1 MGGAQTG
8 SIYFTYLFLHQL
20 APRGSVMDFPNHS
33 PVNFVFPNDHEIAW
47 SLLIV
52 IYPYITGLI
61 AGAFV
66 VSALYK
72 VFKIKEFKCIEDF
85 SLVAA
90 FCFGL
95 FAALPLLAHLGQPLR
110 AFNIFFTPNA
120 TSAMSI
126 FGYVYGSYMILLIVE
141 LWLVYRPFFIQK
153 ANETRGIEHRIWW
166 LLTLGVTVYNP
177 DSEKLDNKLEVFL
190 ACIGIPWACALHG
203 YVGFIF
209 GSVKARA
216 WWATPLQPLI
226 FLLSAIVSGMAM
238 LLIMYTFIKWW
249 QGVRYDFAMIKKY
262 VTVLW
267 VVFILDFV
275 LEILEV
281 IFAAYEMG
289 HHWSLIGP
297 LLKGPLFETYIIGQL
312 LVLSLSPFILLGY
325 AVLVDIKEKSLLYL
339 ANLGSGLLVLQVL
352 LMRYNVVIGGQMV
365 AKSERGFVK
374 FHWDLY
380 SSEGLLVCVAIFVLP
395 FITYYLISQF
405 IPIFDA
411 EEEVEATKPFER
423 RVRRV
428 RRSLREER

>member
-1 MGGAQTG
+1 ME
-8 SIYFTYLFLHQL
+8 L
-20 APRGSVMDFPNHS
+20 PNHS
-33 PVNFVFPNDHEIAW
+33 PVNFIFPNDHEIVW

-72 VFKIKEFKCIEDF
+72 VFRIKEFKCIEDF
-85 SLVAA
+85 SLVTA

-95 FAALPLLAHLGQPLR
+95 FAALPLLVHLGQPQR
-110 AFNIFFTPNA
+110 AFNIFFTPHA

-126 FGYVYGSYMILLIVE
+126 FGYVYGSYMILLIIE
-141 LWLVYRPFFIQK
+141 LWLVYRPYFIQK
-153 ANETRGIEHRIWW
+153 ANETAGFEQRLWW
-166 LLTLGVTVYNP
+166 LLTLGVNVYNP
-177 DSEKLDNKLEVFL
+177 DSAKLDNKLEVFL
-190 ACIGIPWACALHG
+190 AGIGIPWACALHG

-216 WWATPLQPLI
+216 WWATPLQPII

-249 QGVRYDFAMIKKY
+249 QGARYDFAMIKKY
-262 VTVLW
+262 ATILW
-267 VVFILDFV
+267 GIFILDFV

-281 IFAAYEMG
+281 VFASYEMG

-297 LLKGPLFETYIIGQL
+297 LLKGPLFETYFIGQL
-312 LVLSLSPFILLGY
+312 LILSTIPFFLLGY
-325 AVLVDIKEKSLLYL
+325 AAIVDVKEKSLLYL
-339 ANLGSGLLVLQVL
+339 ANISSVLLVLQVL

-374 FHWDLY
+374 FHWDFF
-380 SSEGLLVCVAIFVLP
+380 SGEGLLVCVAIFVMP
-395 FITYYLISQF
+395 FITYYVISQF
-405 IPIFDA
+405 IPIF
-411 EEEVEATKPFER
+411 EEEEAEATKPVQR
-423 RVRRV
+423 PVRRF
-428 RRSLREER
+428 RRSLRESR